1 MKNFKKVLLV
11 ALAICSFT
19 FVACDDDDD
28 DNKVTNKTAVST
40 FAGDVYVC
48 ENLVASNIDVTL
60 TSKTKKETCDVM
72 MYGVKFSPNM
82 PMTMDMGI
90 EGLSY
95 VVSNGDTIATG
106 SALHPTVGGQAYDS
120 YTFNNV
126 ECIYNAESMTIS
138 MEVESN
144 HGTMTMSFSGSRK

>member
-1 MKNFKKVLLV
+1 MKNLKKVLLI

-28 DNKVTNKTAVST
+28 DNKVTNKTIVST
-40 FAGDVYVC
+40 FNGDVYVG
-48 ENLVASNIDVTL
+48 ENLVSSDIDVTF
-60 TSKTKKETCDVM
+60 TSKTKNKTCDVM

-95 VVSNGDTIATG
+95 VVSNGDTIATATG
-106 SALHPTVGGQAYDS
+106 IHPTVGGTAYDS
-120 YTFNNV
+120 YTLNNI
-126 ECIYNAESMTIS
+126 ECIYNAETVTMT
-138 MEVESN
+138 MDVESA
-144 HGTMTMSFSGSRK
+144 HGSMTMSFSGSRK

>member
-1 MKNFKKVLLV
+1 MKNLKKVLLI

-28 DNKVTNKTAVST
+28 DEKVTNKTYVST
-40 FAGDVYVC
+40 FNGDVYVG
-48 ENLVASNIDVTL
+48 EDLVASGIDVTL
-60 TSKTKKETCDVM
+60 TSKTKNESCDVM

-90 EGLSY
+90 ESLSY

-106 SALHPTVGGQAYDS
+106 SALHPTVGGNAYNS
-120 YTFNNV
+120 YTFNNI
-126 ECIYNAESMTIS
+126 ECIYNAETLTLS

-144 HGTMTMSFSGSRK
+144 HGPMTMSFSGNRK